1 MFVRNSLDRRA
12 LGPPIHRKIEFAWC
26 IKLNFSDLD
35 VLTVYRSPNEQYK
48 SLSHYQTFLDM
59 INSLLG
65 PSNTKPTVICG
76 DFNFNYWK
84 EPNNPVRVMLGKRGF
99 SQVVDIPTSIYGT
112 VIDHVYVKGIE
123 QEHHLHYPYYSD
135 HEAVCVRLKYNV
147 NK

>member
-1 MFVRNSLDRRA
+1 
-12 LGPPIHRKIEFAWC
+12 
-26 IKLNFSDLD
+26 
-35 VLTVYRSPNEQYK
+35 
-48 SLSHYQTFLDM
+48 M

-99 SQVVDIPTSIYGT
+99 SQVVTMPTNIYGT
-112 VIDHVYVKGIE
+112 TIDHVYVKGIL
-123 QEHHLHYPYYSD
+123 QKYFLHYPYYSD

-147 NK
+147 PK